1 MAFLFFWLP
10 ICAPAARGQPPT
22 PLLSQNRTWH
32 MKLRR
37 MGGGRKAQ
45 GKGFRGGESVC
56 NGKRRRRAR
65 GTLPPGRKWLARLTA
80 PAPPSPP
87 LSLRH
92 SLVDDAVEGGAL
104 EVEGLAGHAGA
115 LLAWR

>member
-22 PLLSQNRTWH
+22 PPLLSQNRTWH

-56 NGKRRRRAR
+56 NGKRRRARAGHPPTGPQMARPPHRAR
-65 GTLPPGRKWLARLTA
+65 PPFSTSFSAALT
-80 PAPPSPP
+80 
-87 LSLRH
+87 R
-92 SLVDDAVEGGAL
+92 
-104 EVEGLAGHAGA
+104 
-115 LLAWR
+115 